1 MTLNIFRL
9 LYDDNVNLVCITQSN
24 LPHYLDSKH
33 HFRML
38 RFRSGHGSALGD
50 E

>member
-1 MTLNIFRL
+1 MTLNIFQF
-9 LYDDNVNLVCITQSN
+9 LYDDNVDLVCITQSD
-24 LPHYLDSKH
+24 LPQSLDHKR